1 MSGRKTANINA
12 RDSGK
17 EKRERVTCRK
27 RGGGGGDGGGEM
39 SCERPL

>member
-17 EKRERVTCRK
+17 EKRERVICRK
-27 RGGGGGDGGGEM
+27 RGGGGGEGGGERF
-39 SCERPL
+39 CERHL